1 VQVVVDDGLSLLDRR
16 QVHEDARAQARGHGQ
31 QAAGLQVRVQVGGR
45 VAGGL
50 GGSQLGGDHVDHGVG
65 VLDERR
71 DRQRRIGQ
79 GKRQVGRVEDGEG
92 AAFVVGGQRLGQ
104 DGGDDVARACRA
116 A

>member
-1 VQVVVDDGLSLLDRR
+1 VVVDDGLRLPDRR
-16 QVHEDARAQARGHGQ
+16 QAGEDARAQARGHGQ
-31 QAAGLQVRVQVGGR
+31 QAGGLQVRIQGGGR

-65 VLDERR
+65 VLDEGR

-79 GKRQVGRVEDGEG
+79 RKRQVGRAENGEG
-92 AAFVVGGQRLGQ
+92 AAFAVSGQRLGQ
-104 DGGDDVARACRA
+104 DRGDEIARARRA